1 MKLPTL
7 LAFCCPI
14 LVASVTQVNVALM
27 QRLTDLRE
35 QAGEQ
40 VLSDVWRSVAIGSLL
55 GVKDFNERNDRY
67 IPELSGYASCDVE
80 LSPTIN
86 ASKPMATL
94 AGIDGIPQVSYWSTS
109 DAFDQ
114 QKSTYPYFART
125 IPADSAVAKAAAQ
138 LFASYGHKYVGI
150 AFVQDA
156 YGEAYKDA
164 FVTFAT
170 ELGIEVSTQGFAG
183 GSEVAVKAAID
194 NFALERLQ
202 VGIAIIFGND
212 FDRFFEYATEKGL
225 CGPGT
230 LWILSEATGNGEVLA
245 RTGDLQVAA
254 NGMGRLLSQGGV
266 PGNPKYDAFAADW
279 QHFDSQASLV
289 SYIESN
295 FFSYTADAGSSHPDG
310 TDLSQLAS
318 DFFATVSP
326 DDVATYAYDAAMTV
340 GMAAC
345 DYVTSG
351 ESFAAG
357 SYDVDKFY
365 AKIKALTFSSISGE
379 VSFDEFGSRTASSG
393 NYMMYNFKV
402 NDGTTS
408 VDAVGSWTE
417 AGGWAWTTPFR
428 FSDDTIL
435 PPPAIKVPDH
445 EKNFLGSGLV
455 SVGNTLVVA
464 NYILAITLGVLT
476 FLNRKHKVIRCS
488 QPMFLYMV
496 LFGCMVSTTTIFFM
510 GIDDNTPDLTDQEA
524 IDYASKYCML
534 VPAFYSVGFVFSF
547 SALFAKI
554 TRIVKI
560 FNNKKLSRVTIT
572 AWDMIKPIAV
582 LLAIDVIILVLWGS
596 DEDAKLTW
604 QRIPDLEIKGYP
616 VESTGTC
623 TSANPWPYLGPIV
636 AIHFSVLLFGNI
648 MCYKARNA
656 GTAFSESKYVFIA
669 MVSNLQIMA
678 LGLPVLFMVSENPV
692 SNYFIRSGIIFMNDV
707 GVMLLIF
714 APKLMLVYFG
724 SEEDLQMATMTQA
737 SNGTSSGGS
746 GKTSTSDGD
755 RDDDSRRDTEPK
767 PTTP

>member
-40 VLSDVWRSVAIGSLL
+40 VLSDAWRSVAIGSLL

-80 LSPTIN
+80 LSPTMYDTGSNARGSIIAYRAARQDAEDGGYDLHAMVGAARSD

-245 RTGDLQVAA
+245 KTGDLQVAA

-340 GMAAC
+340 
-345 DYVTSG
+345 
-351 ESFAAG
+351 
-357 SYDVDKFY
+357 
-365 AKIKALTFSSISGE
+365 
-379 VSFDEFGSRTASSG
+379 ASSG

-476 FLNRKHKVIRCS
+476 FLDRKHKVIRCS

-678 LGLPVLFMVSENPV
+678 LGLPLLFMVSENPV

-724 SEEDLQMATMTQA
+724 SEEDLQMATMTQT